1 MTARFHQ
8 DRSRP
13 FMTKADSPAKPG
25 PIIIARHGEP
35 DADRRARM
43 DWRGYVDWWAAYD
56 RAGLKPG
63 QSAPDCLVEQAALA
77 KTLYSSTLPRAI
89 ETARAAVGD
98 RPIEHDALFVEAP
111 LPPPPLPLKLQARTW
126 GVYARCSWWLGFSRD
141 GESRA
146 QAEVRAAAA
155 AEKLVEASQD
165 GAVAL
170 FAHGWFNRM
179 LRPELKRQGWTCVR
193 DGGDGYWSWRRYEL
207 KR

>member
-1 MTARFHQ
+1 MRVHQ

-13 FMTKADSPAKPG
+13 FMTKADSQTGPG

-35 DADRRARM
+35 DADRRAVM

-63 QSAPDCLVEQAALA
+63 QVSPPSLVEQASLTD
-77 KTLYSSTLPRAI
+77 TLYSSTLPRAI
-89 ETARAAVGD
+89 ETARATVGN

-111 LPPPPLPLKLQARTW
+111 LPPPSLPWKMQARTW
-126 GVYARCSWWLGFSRD
+126 GVFARCSWWLGFSRD

-155 AEKLVEASQD
+155 AEKLVQAAQS
-165 GAVAL
+165 GGVSL

-179 LRPELKRQGWTCVR
+179 LRPELQRQGWTCVR

>member
-1 MTARFHQ
+1 MTN
-8 DRSRP
+8 
-13 FMTKADSPAKPG
+13 ADTPAKPG
-25 PIIIARHGEP
+25 QIIIARHGEP

-43 DWRGYVDWWAAYD
+43 DWRGYEDWWAAYD

-63 QSAPDCLVEQAALA
+63 QSSPEGLIEQAALA

-89 ETARAAVGD
+89 ETARATVGD

-111 LPPPPLPLKLQARTW
+111 LPPPALPFRFEARTW
-126 GVYARCSWWLGFSRD
+126 GVFARCSWWMGFHRD
-141 GESRA
+141 VESRA

-155 AEKLVEASQD
+155 AEKLIEAAQT
-165 GAVAL
+165 GPVAL

-179 LRPELKRQGWTCVR
+179 LRPQLKSHGWKCVR
-193 DGGDGYWSWRRYEL
+193 DGGDWYWSWRRYEL